1 MKEKITLA
9 LLTFTLKA
17 IAIWPL
23 RILYVLSD
31 LIYPLV
37 YYIVGYRREVVRK
50 NLDSSFPEKSE
61 KEIREIEKR
70 FYRHFCDYVLET
82 VKLMHISDEE
92 MRRRMR
98 FTNPEYIEQL
108 RSDGRPIFLYL
119 GHQGNWEYIISITM
133 WTSPEFTA
141 GQIYH
146 PLSNKVMDKLI
157 YRLRS
162 RFNTVGIPQKQALRA
177 IITMVRDGKH
187 PLLGFIADQ
196 RPPRRPE
203 PEWMT
208 FLNQDTPI
216 ITGGEAMG
224 RKLNAHFV
232 YGSMKCV
239 RRGYYELTFQPI
251 VPVEGEEYGYSKQ
264 YMRMLEQDIKE
275 QPHLYLWTHKR
286 WKWKRETHPK
296 ECCSAALLGGT
307 KVPVVATDAIIPRRP
322 SREGAADIA
331 ETPIIKNQ
339 TSGGNC

>member
-1 MKEKITLA
+1 MREKLQLA

-50 NLDSSFPEKSE
+50 NLESSFPEKSE

-82 VKLMHISDEE
+82 VKLLHISDEE

-119 GHQGNWEYIISITM
+119 GHQANWEYIISITM

>member
-9 LLTFTLKA
+9 LLTVVFKA

-23 RILYVLSD
+23 RVLYVLSD

-37 YYIVGYRREVVRK
+37 YYVVRYRREVVRN
-50 NLDSSFPEKSE
+50 NLINSFPEKTE
-61 KEIREIEKR
+61 QEIKEIERK
-70 FYRHFCDYVLET
+70 FYRHFSDYVMET
-82 VKLMHISDEE
+82 VKLMHVSDDE

-98 FTNPEYIEQL
+98 FTNAEYIEQL

-119 GHQGNWEYIISITM
+119 GHQANWEYIISITM
-133 WTSPEFTA
+133 WTSSEFTI

-162 RFNTVGIPQKQALRA
+162 RFNTVGIPQKQALRT
-177 IITMVRDGKH
+177 IITMVRDGKQ

-232 YGSMKCV
+232 YGSMQCV
-239 RRGYYELTFQPI
+239 RRGYYELTFHPI
-251 VPVEGEEYGYSKQ
+251 TPSENEEFGYSKQ
-264 YMRMLEQDIKE
+264 YMRMLEQDIKT

-286 WKWKRETHPK
+286 WKWKK
-296 ECCSAALLGGT
+296 ANS
-307 KVPVVATDAIIPRRP
+307 
-322 SREGAADIA
+322 
-331 ETPIIKNQ
+331 
-339 TSGGNC
+339 

>member
-37 YYIVGYRREVVRK
+37 YYIAGYRREVVRK
-50 NLDSSFPEKSE
+50 NLENSFPEKSE

-119 GHQGNWEYIISITM
+119 GHQANWEYIISITM

-251 VPVEGEEYGYSKQ
+251 VPIEGEEYGYSKQ

-339 TSGGNC
+339 TSGDNC

>member
-1 MKEKITLA
+1 MREKLQLA
-9 LLTFTLKA
+9 LLTIALKA

-23 RILYVLSD
+23 RVLYVLSD

-50 NLDSSFPEKSE
+50 NLESSFPEKSE

-119 GHQGNWEYIISITM
+119 GHQANWEYIISITM

-208 FLNQDTPI
+208 FLNQDTAI

-251 VPVEGEEYGYSKQ
+251 VPIEGEEYGYSKQ

>member
-50 NLDSSFPEKSE
+50 NLESSFPEKSE

-119 GHQGNWEYIISITM
+119 GHQANWEYIISITM

>member
-1 MKEKITLA
+1 MKEKLQLA

-23 RILYVLSD
+23 RVLYVLSD

-37 YYIVGYRREVVRK
+37 YYIAGYRREVVRK
-50 NLDSSFPEKSE
+50 NLESSFPEKSE

-82 VKLMHISDEE
+82 VKLLHISDEE

-119 GHQGNWEYIISITM
+119 GHQANWEYIISITM

-203 PEWMT
+203 PEWIT

>member
-50 NLDSSFPEKSE
+50 NLESSFPEKSE

-119 GHQGNWEYIISITM
+119 GHQANWEYIISITM

-307 KVPVVATDAIIPRRP
+307 KVPVVATDAPFA
-322 SREGAADIA
+322 SAL
-331 ETPIIKNQ
+331 
-339 TSGGNC
+339 

>member
-1 MKEKITLA
+1 MKEKLQLA
-9 LLTFTLKA
+9 LLTFVLKA

-23 RILYVLSD
+23 RVLYVLSD

-37 YYIVGYRREVVRK
+37 YYVVGYRREVVRK
-50 NLDSSFPEKSE
+50 NLTHSFPEKTE
-61 KEIREIEKR
+61 QEIKEIEKN
-70 FYRHFCDYVLET
+70 FYRHFCDYVMET

-119 GHQGNWEYIISITM
+119 GHQANWEYIISVTM
-133 WTSPEFTA
+133 WINPGMTA

-162 RFNTVGIPQKQALRA
+162 RFNTVGIPQKQALRT
-177 IITMVRDGKH
+177 IITMVRNGEQ
-187 PLLGFIADQ
+187 PILGFIADQ

-224 RKLNAHFV
+224 RKLNAHFI
-232 YGSMKCV
+232 YGCMKCV

-251 VPVEGEEYGYSKQ
+251 TPVEGEEFGYSKQ
-264 YMRMLEQDIKE
+264 YMRMLEQDIKA

-286 WKWKRETHPK
+286 WKWKRETHP
-296 ECCSAALLGGT
+296 T
-307 KVPVVATDAIIPRRP
+307 PP

>member
-50 NLDSSFPEKSE
+50 NLENSFPEKSE

-82 VKLMHISDEE
+82 VKLLHISDEE

-119 GHQGNWEYIISITM
+119 GHQANWEYIISITM

-208 FLNQDTPI
+208 FLNQDTAI

>member
-50 NLDSSFPEKSE
+50 NLENSFPEKSE

-119 GHQGNWEYIISITM
+119 GHQANWEYIISITM

-162 RFNTVGIPQKQALRA
+162 RFNTVGIPQKQALRT

-251 VPVEGEEYGYSKQ
+251 VPIEGEEYGYSKQ